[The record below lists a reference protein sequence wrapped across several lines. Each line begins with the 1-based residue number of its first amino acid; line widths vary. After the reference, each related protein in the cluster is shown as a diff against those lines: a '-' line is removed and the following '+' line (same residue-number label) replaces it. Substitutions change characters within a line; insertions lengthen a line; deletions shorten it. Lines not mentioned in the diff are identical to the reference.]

1 VVEARKLSDS
11 IQEKAVGNKNNED
24 NIEHNE
30 IVQSLDAMGYDE
42 AAQYV
47 YGMMYPEWKKRH
59 AQKASDEKM
68 EQFNNSKSLWATH
81 DKQLL
86 TKRGEIPPASS
97 PSQPSVHTTNSNNN
111 ICKAPTTVKATATSL
126 LSNVCCEDIDNNNSN
141 ITSSSE
147 QQQQQQQSSSM
158 QQVNNNVNTTS
169 SFVPPIPPNISFS
182 LGVLTVSD
190 RAFNGNYDTG
200 DLSGPAVIETIQSI
214 LNNYNNNNTTGTSPT
229 TTTIKMKRIET
240 AIVQDEIKM
249 IQDTLIN
256 WSSLSSSASSS
267 AAAAA
272 AGLDNS
278 NDDDD
283 AIDLIVT
290 TGGTGFS
297 PRDVTPEAT
306 TEILER
312 ACDGLMSFCTL
323 QCVSSQIQPLAS
335 LSRGTAGV
343 RGQTLI
349 VNLPGNPFAIKEIL
363 PILLPLSLHAIADM
377 KKMATI

>member
-1 VVEARKLSDS
+1 MVEARKLSDS
-11 IQEKAVGNKNNED
+11 IQEKSAGNKNADD
-24 NIEHNE
+24 NTEHNE

-68 EQFNNSKSLWATH
+68 EQFNNSKPLWATH

-86 TKRGEIPPASS
+86 TKRGESPPT
-97 PSQPSVHTTNSNNN
+97 PPPVNTTNSST
-111 ICKAPTTVKATATSL
+111 ICKAPTTMKAATATTSSL
-126 LSNVCCEDIDNNNSN
+126 LSNVCCEDVDNNNSN
-141 ITSSSE
+141 SPSSVE
-147 QQQQQQQSSSM
+147 QQQQQQQSSMM
-158 QQVNNNVNTTS
+158 QLNNNANAPS
-169 SFVPPIPPNISFS
+169 SFVPPIPPKISFS

-190 RAFNGNYDTG
+190 RAFSGNYDTG

-214 LNNYNNNNTTGTSPT
+214 LNNYNNNNNTPGTTSPST
-229 TTTIKMKRIET
+229 TLKMKIIET
-240 AIVQDEIKM
+240 AIVQDEIKL
-249 IQDTLIN
+249 IQDKLIS
-256 WSSLSSSASSS
+256 WSSS
-267 AAAAA
+267 
-272 AGLDNS
+272 
-278 NDDDD
+278 DDDD

-312 ACDGLMSFCTL
+312 KCDGLMSFCTL

-343 RGQTLI
+343 RGRTLI
-349 VNLPGNPFAIKEIL
+349 VNLPGNPYAIKEIL
-363 PILLPLSLHAIADM
+363 PILLPLSLHAVADM
-377 KKMATI
+377 KKIETV

>member
-147 QQQQQQQSSSM
+147 QQQQSSSM

-169 SFVPPIPPNISFS
+169 SFVLQYHPIFHF
-182 LGVLTVSD
+182 LWV
-190 RAFNGNYDTG
+190 Y
-200 DLSGPAVIETIQSI
+200 
-214 LNNYNNNNTTGTSPT
+214 
-229 TTTIKMKRIET
+229 
-240 AIVQDEIKM
+240 
-249 IQDTLIN
+249 
-256 WSSLSSSASSS
+256 
-267 AAAAA
+267 
-272 AGLDNS
+272 
-278 NDDDD
+278 
-283 AIDLIVT
+283 
-290 TGGTGFS
+290 
-297 PRDVTPEAT
+297 
-306 TEILER
+306 
-312 ACDGLMSFCTL
+312 
-323 QCVSSQIQPLAS
+323 
-335 LSRGTAGV
+335 
-343 RGQTLI
+343 
-349 VNLPGNPFAIKEIL
+349 
-363 PILLPLSLHAIADM
+363 
-377 KKMATI
+377 

>member
-1 VVEARKLSDS
+1 LDKKWLVVEARKLSDS
-11 IQEKAVGNKNNED
+11 IQEKSAGNKNED
-24 NIEHNE
+24 NTEHIE

-86 TKRGEIPPASS
+86 TKRIETPTP
-97 PSQPSVHTTNSNNN
+97 PSVPTNNSNN
-111 ICKAPTTVKATATSL
+111 ICKAPTTMKATATTSSL

-141 ITSSSE
+141 HTSSSE
-147 QQQQQQQSSSM
+147 QQQQSSM
-158 QQVNNNVNTTS
+158 IQLNKNANAPS

-190 RAFNGNYDTG
+190 RAFSGNYDTG
-200 DLSGPAVIETIQSI
+200 DLSGPAVIETIRSI
-214 LNNYNNNNTTGTSPT
+214 LNNYNNNNNNNNTPGSTSPS
-229 TTTIKMKRIET
+229 TTIKMKRIET

-249 IQDTLIN
+249 IQDKLIS
-256 WSSLSSSASSS
+256 WSSSSST
-267 AAAAA
+267 
-272 AGLDNS
+272 AGGGRDNS
-278 NDDDD
+278 NDDD
-283 AIDLIVT
+283 AIDLVVT

-312 ACDGLMSFCTL
+312 KCDGLMSFCTL

-343 RGQTLI
+343 RGRTLI
-349 VNLPGNPFAIKEIL
+349 VNLPGNPYAIKEIL
-363 PILLPLSLHAIADM
+363 PILLPLSLHAVADM
-377 KKMATI
+377 KKMETI